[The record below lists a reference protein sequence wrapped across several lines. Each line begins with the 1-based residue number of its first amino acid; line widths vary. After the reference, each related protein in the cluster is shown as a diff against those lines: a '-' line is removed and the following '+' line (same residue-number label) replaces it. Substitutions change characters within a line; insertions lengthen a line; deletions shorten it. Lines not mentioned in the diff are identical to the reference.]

1 MEQTFQLVIKTPD
14 REVFSGAAVAVT
26 LTSELGEMQI
36 FPRHADLMTTIG
48 YTKVIVET
56 SDGQSEFVGR
66 RGMFVFHNFDNRGEL
81 LLLDCQLRREL
92 SRVSAEEYLQY
103 VMAQLDKGADLT
115 KSQIKF
121 MQEEQYMLE
130 RLIQDVQ

>member
-14 REVFSGAAVAVT
+14 REVFSGAAVAVN

-36 FPRHADLMTTIG
+36 LPRHADLMTTIG
-48 YTKVIVET
+48 YTKVNVET
-56 SDGQSEFVGR
+56 TDGRSEFVGR

-130 RLIQDVQ
+130 RLIQDVE